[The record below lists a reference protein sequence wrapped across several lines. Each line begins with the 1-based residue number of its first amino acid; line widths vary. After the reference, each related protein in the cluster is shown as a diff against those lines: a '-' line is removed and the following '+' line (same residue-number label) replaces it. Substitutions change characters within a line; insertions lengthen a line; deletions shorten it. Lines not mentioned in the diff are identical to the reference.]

1 MGRPEQ
7 ESPAYLSRRIAGLAR
22 VRSFGSSLGPVLVPS
37 RARDGQGRIG
47 GPSSIPSGG
56 ALPVAW
62 FGLDNAQG
70 LEGGGGSRVWP
81 RPVCLGGGLSPV
93 SPSAPRV
100 QTAPYGLFNGLIW
113 PKTGFASTASAQQ
126 RRHNFLPLP
135 A

>member
-1 MGRPEQ
+1 MRK
-7 ESPAYLSRRIAGLAR
+7 AWK
-22 VRSFGSSLGPVLVPS
+22 
-37 RARDGQGRIG
+37 GQGG
-47 GPSSIPSGG
+47 S
-56 ALPVAW
+56 PVW
-62 FGLDNAQG
+62 
-70 LEGGGGSRVWP
+70 S

-126 RRHNFLPLP
+126 RRHNFLPLS